1 MTFFFLL
8 AGKGRDV
15 GEDLVKSLQKTKY
28 SVDEKLGKTFINL
41 FGKKTSTA
49 SSERKLEEESS
60 EEYSQSGDEAEDDDD
75 EMDVESSDSKMKQ
88 KTEIHDGRLR
98 RKAIF
103 KDEVG
108 ESDEAED
115 DSASDSQDLDED
127 DVQEAEDKVLG
138 NISRW
143 KEPLKEKGRK
153 KNPNLMQMVYGAQ
166 GSSATTGL
174 INETNATSDD
184 DEEESDAEDFFKPK
198 GEGNKVCHFKDHSK
212 LW

>member
-28 SVDEKLGKTFINL
+28 SVDEKLGKTSINL

-60 EEYSQSGDEAEDDDD
+60 EEYSHSAEDDN
-75 EMDVESSDSKMKQ
+75 EMDAESSGCKMKQ

-108 ESDEAED
+108 ESDAMVI
-115 DSASDSQDLDED
+115 SSLDLNFSYCFY
-127 DVQEAEDKVLG
+127 AL
-138 NISRW
+138 
-143 KEPLKEKGRK
+143 
-153 KNPNLMQMVYGAQ
+153 
-166 GSSATTGL
+166 
-174 INETNATSDD
+174 
-184 DEEESDAEDFFKPK
+184 F
-198 GEGNKVCHFKDHSK
+198 
-212 LW
+212 

>member
-1 MTFFFLL
+1 M

-15 GEDLVKSLQKTKY
+15 GEDLVKSLQNTKY

-49 SSERKLEEESS
+49 SSERELEEESS
-60 EEYSQSGDEAEDDDD
+60 EESQSGDEAEDD

-108 ESDEAED
+108 D
-115 DSASDSQDLDED
+115 
-127 DVQEAEDKVLG
+127 
-138 NISRW
+138 
-143 KEPLKEKGRK
+143 
-153 KNPNLMQMVYGAQ
+153 
-166 GSSATTGL
+166 
-174 INETNATSDD
+174 
-184 DEEESDAEDFFKPK
+184 SDAMVIISFLDMIFFTTSMHYLS
-198 GEGNKVCHFKDHSK
+198 G
-212 LW
+212 

>member
-1 MTFFFLL
+1 M

-28 SVDEKLGKTFINL
+28 SVDEKLGKTFINI

-60 EEYSQSGDEAEDDDD
+60 EDSQSADEAEDDVI
-75 EMDVESSDSKMKQ
+75 DVESSDSKMKQ

-108 ESDEAED
+108 ESDAMVI
-115 DSASDSQDLDED
+115 SLLDL
-127 DVQEAEDKVLG
+127 
-138 NISRW
+138 NISCCFYA
-143 KEPLKEKGRK
+143 L
-153 KNPNLMQMVYGAQ
+153 
-166 GSSATTGL
+166 
-174 INETNATSDD
+174 
-184 DEEESDAEDFFKPK
+184 F
-198 GEGNKVCHFKDHSK
+198 
-212 LW
+212 